1 METML
6 SGESALWAA
15 CRSGDAAARE
25 RLIEGHLVYARTLAA
40 RMYAGRIDH
49 DLEFEDYLQFAT
61 IGLIESVDRY
71 DPDLGAQF
79 RTFASHR
86 INGAILNGIENMSEK
101 RVQISTRKRIE
112 SDRRDSAAAALTGSG
127 LDVFQK
133 LAEVAVSLAMGF
145 FLEQPE
151 SYENLDAHPHVNLYS
166 SLEMQQLQKRVQDL
180 VHNLPQKEKMVVKY
194 HYLNQVP
201 FSEIAEIMGL
211 TKGRVS
217 QIHTNALALLRK
229 ATKSVRTADV
239 AW

>member
-1 METML
+1 ML

-25 RLIEGHLVYARTLAA
+25 RLIETHLVYARTLAA

-71 DPDLGAQF
+71 EPGLGAQF
-79 RTFASHR
+79 RTFAGHR
-86 INGAILNGIENMSEK
+86 INGAILDGIEHMSEK
-101 RVQISTRKRIE
+101 RVQVSTSKRVE
-112 SDRRDSAAAALTGSG
+112 ADRRDSAAAALTVKG
-127 LDVFQK
+127 LDVFQQ
-133 LAEVAVSLAMGF
+133 LADVAISLAFGF

-151 SYENLDAHPHVNLYS
+151 SYDHHEAHTHANLYS
-166 SLEMQQLQKRVQDL
+166 NLEMQQLQQRMQDL
-180 VHNLPQKEKMVVKY
+180 VRNLPPKERMVVKY
-194 HYLNQVP
+194 HYMNQVP

-217 QIHTNALALLRK
+217 QIHSNALLLLRK
-229 ATKSVRTADV
+229 AMNSVRTADV